1 MITENNQIAVIILN
15 YFGTETTVK
24 CINSVQKI
32 LKPTIF
38 LVDNSANHDER
49 NRLLSLYQNQE
60 AVHMFF
66 PSDNLGFAAGV
77 NLAIKDAVQKGFKWF
92 LLLNNDAI
100 LLNGA
105 GTHLKRAFYQWPRAL
120 IAPTIRWG
128 ERINKGNYYHKYL
141 GLLVNDRLPKS
152 SAWFY
157 HFTGCALAFDK
168 GFLDTVG
175 LMNEK
180 FFMYGEDVEFTFRA
194 LEKGLPVKLIEKELV
209 YHEGSQSAG
218 MASFFYEYHMTRM
231 HYLLS
236 FILLKNPLQKAIS
249 IFGKVVV
256 LIIRAIIRSI
266 RYKSSSPLTALIL
279 APLALKIRPN
289 SDYKAKKL

>member
-1 MITENNQIAVIILN
+1 MNQKIAIIIIN
-15 YFGTETTVK
+15 YFGLKDTLN
-24 CINSVQKI
+24 CIISVRKT
-32 LKPTIF
+32 LKSDIF
-38 LVDNSANHDER
+38 LVDNSADLDER
-49 NRLLSLYQNQE
+49 SKLLRALQKR
-60 AVHMFF
+60 ADIHMFF
-66 PSDNLGFAAGV
+66 PNENIGFAAGV
-77 NLAIKDAVQKGFKWF
+77 NLAIQEAVQQGFKRF

-105 GTHLKRAFYQWPRAL
+105 GTQFRQAFNQWPTAL
-120 IAPTIRWG
+120 MAPTIRWG

-141 GLLVNDRLPKS
+141 GLLVNNRLPKS

-157 HFTGCALAFDK
+157 HLTGCALAFDL
-168 GFLDTVG
+168 GFLDKVG

-236 FILLKNPLQKAIS
+236 FILLKHPLQQIIS
-249 IFGKVVV
+249 ILCKTIM
-256 LIIRAIIRSI
+256 LTPRAIIRSI
-266 RYKSSSPLTALIL
+266 RYKTWSPLTALIL
-279 APLALKIRPN
+279 APLPLKIRP
-289 SDYKAKKL
+289 AKRE